1 MLRVKSTKI
10 NTVQNGKKLWEFS
23 KCSSEG
29 LGHDN
34 HLIDILTKRTCLAYM
49 YASTHMVKWSWSLHG
64 MSFHGSP
71 VTHLTHRKGWYKIF
85 QYFSKMYWSLVQTQF
100 WLAQKFE
107 KRESLTQIMDLVLDS
122 PRFWKKYRKSLVQY
136 KIYGINISMVH
147 HGMPWKGMPW
157 SMHGHVRLWWAC
169 IHVCQQVLFVRIF
182 MASLSWCRGHLEYN
196 GIPEIIP

>member
-1 MLRVKSTKI
+1 MSDHLLCSYKELACWAKNVLRVKSTKI

-49 YASTHMVKWSWSLHG
+49 HTRPHMVEWSWSLHG

-71 VTHLTHRKGWYKIF
+71 VTHLTHRKGSVQNIPVFFQNVLESGTNAILTGAKI
-85 QYFSKMYWSLVQTQF
+85 W
-100 WLAQKFE
+100 E
-107 KRESLTQIMDLVLDS
+107 ERESLTQNMDLVLDS

-136 KIYGINISMVH
+136 KIYGINVSMVH
-147 HGMPWKGMPW
+147 RGMPWKGMPW
-157 SMHGHVRLWWAC
+157 SMHGHARLW
-169 IHVCQQVLFVRIF
+169 
-182 MASLSWCRGHLEYN
+182 
-196 GIPEIIP
+196 

>member
-1 MLRVKSTKI
+1 MKIGRVREYVRTEVSPSTNLILYIYIITRTLTLLIVLYKELAWAKIVLRVKSTKI
-10 NTVQNGKKLWEFS
+10 YTVQNGKKLWEFS

-85 QYFSKMYWSLVQTQF
+85 QNFSKMYWSLVQTQF
-100 WLAQKFE
+100 
-107 KRESLTQIMDLVLDS
+107 
-122 PRFWKKYRKSLVQY
+122 
-136 KIYGINISMVH
+136 
-147 HGMPWKGMPW
+147 
-157 SMHGHVRLWWAC
+157 
-169 IHVCQQVLFVRIF
+169 
-182 MASLSWCRGHLEYN
+182 
-196 GIPEIIP
+196 